1 MQYYLSDVSNS
12 TKHSSNCRPTTWC
25 QQQPLFSP
33 NGVNN
38 RISYDKSCYNTWS
51 IVLCAMHLQ
60 HTHTHVYI
68 YVYNIQ
74 ICTQWYMNTA
84 YDAWIRI
91 VGVSIIY
98 IYILYMLVH
107 CLNQRFLGLCWISL
121 SRLML
126 RHRKDAPVRQR
137 TGRCNL
143 HNHVFGQQAVVRGW
157 YIDHIYIFSYGITSK
172 HQHVL
177 PQLFI
182 GPFDFKIH
190 PKKNCRTK
198 QKQTHR
204 HTKSSLDVE
213 TPRHLHPAPTP
224 TASFVN
230 LSRSIAQ
237 FVGEFPLPSVMG
249 VPPSIRDG
257 KITTKTQEIWT
268 WLSPESKPVWEKGSF
283 LVLLG
288 GWMHQVQTSYVIEL
302 RSLLVKHITTN
313 STASTI

>member
-1 MQYYLSDVSNS
+1 MCQTVQSILAIAGQQHDVS
-12 TKHSSNCRPTTWC
+12 SNPFFPQMGWITGFPMIRVVTTHD
-25 QQQPLFSP
+25 LL
-33 NGVNN
+33 
-38 RISYDKSCYNTWS
+38 CY
-51 IVLCAMHLQ
+51 VLCTYN
-60 HTHTHVYI
+60 THTHVYI

-91 VGVSIIY
+91 VGVSIICIIPLPPPVARTHGY
-98 IYILYMLVH
+98 ADCIAPSSAVQERLSGASAWVAIMKFNKAQEIFDLNSEPTCIIYI
-107 CLNQRFLGLCWISL
+107 
-121 SRLML
+121 
-126 RHRKDAPVRQR
+126 
-137 TGRCNL
+137 
-143 HNHVFGQQAVVRGW
+143 